1 MMSMTTPT
9 MSELSVNGSDG
20 SVPGE
25 SFVGRSR
32 ERRLLNALAGS
43 ASSGGASGV
52 VLGEPGIGKTALLR
66 QVAQATPHRVRW
78 VRGVESEAVLPFA
91 AAADL
96 LTPFRSWFDNIPEAQ
111 RQALEIVLTL
121 ADGPPPS
128 PLAACAGALGVLAA
142 AGDERPLVVLV
153 DDLQW
158 IDPESQQLM
167 LFVARRLATEHV
179 VILFAARDVP
189 GAQYPIGDLPTIRL
203 TGLDVGECELLAR
216 SRGLT
221 VTRAALE
228 AIVRATGGNP
238 LAVLETITRAPSPA
252 AGGEQMVTVGSSA
265 QRAWQGVLR
274 RLPEPTRRALF
285 LVAISPSHG
294 LTPLSAIL
302 GTMQLGLD
310 DLEPAEEQGL
320 VHVDGDQVRLRHPL
334 LRRVLIDST
343 SLAVRLPAYRA
354 LADLAGPD
362 LRAWYLSHA
371 TVGPDREVADRLVL
385 AAEDTRR
392 RSGYSAALRLS
403 KRAAELTA
411 DHGERADRLLA
422 AAADAQLAGDARS
435 AAAWSQE
442 ALKLRADPRFIAAAT
457 LVRGRAL
464 TWVGD
469 PGRGYEAVIRAAADT
484 RVRQPALAAELF
496 AEAIMPAVMI
506 GDLVAARDAAV
517 ACEAECAAGVTPS
530 FRMLVMV
537 AEPYLLRGAI
547 LQAGSRLDAAE
558 AMLGDVDRVV
568 DQQALAYLA
577 QGRSVS
583 ESFETAR
590 PLVNSAIDAARRRG
604 APAILALA
612 LAVRSELDHW
622 TGRWSA
628 AYADACESLQWAE
641 ELNQLNVI
649 GFSLAML
656 ARIEAARG
664 DRDLC
669 EARIDE
675 SRRTVGPHGIVWP
688 QLLERA
694 NLGFAAL
701 TDAEPE
707 TAVEHLEAAWEFV
720 RAHEVGNPNI
730 ARFVPDLI
738 EAHLLCGHADR
749 ASDLLAWLEERARST
764 GLSYPAAAAAR
775 CRGLL
780 AGDVGQAM
788 AAFAAARREHARRP
802 MPFELARTML
812 CEGVVLRRWRRPAAA
827 RSALREGLGLFER
840 LGARPWAARAA
851 AELAATGVRTVPS
864 RSKAARIDALTPQEL
879 QIARMVAD
887 GMNNVEAA
895 AAVFLSRKTVETHLT
910 RVYRKLGI
918 RSRTDLTR
926 ILIAE
931 KVMDL
936 WRSDALLAAV
946 DGTDPGDEVAHRF
959 GQRAL
964 GEARLAAQPVV
975 LDGHR
980 VGEPVGL
987 GFPGVGDRLRAEQPG
1002 LPDQGLERFPVLG

>member
-1 MMSMTTPT
+1 MTTPT
-9 MSELSVNGSDG
+9 LPELFVNGFEGATPD
-20 SVPGE
+20 E

-32 ERRLLNALAGS
+32 ERRLLNGLIGS
-43 ASSGGASGV
+43 VSGGGASGV
-52 VLGEPGIGKTALLR
+52 VIGEPGIGKTALLR
-66 QVAQATPHRVRW
+66 QVAQATPHQVRW
-78 VRGVESEAVLPFA
+78 VRGVESEAVLPYA
-91 AAADL
+91 GATDL
-96 LTPFRSWFDNIPEAQ
+96 LTPFRSWFDNIPQAQ

-142 AGDERPLVVLV
+142 AGDKQPLVVLV

-158 IDPESQQLM
+158 IDPESRQLM

-179 VILFAARDVP
+179 VILFAAREMP
-189 GAQYPIGDLPTIRL
+189 GSQYPVGDLPAMRL
-203 TGLDVGECELLAR
+203 AGLDVGECELLAR
-216 SRGLT
+216 RRGLR
-221 VTRAALE
+221 VTHAALE
-228 AIVRATGGNP
+228 SIVRATGGNP
-238 LAVLETITRAPSPA
+238 LAVLETIARAQSST
-252 AGGEQMVTVGSSA
+252 AGIEHTVTVGSSV
-265 QRAWQGVLR
+265 QRAWEGVLG
-274 RLPEPTRRALF
+274 RLPGPTRRALF
-285 LVAISPSHG
+285 VVAISPVHER
-294 LTPLSAIL
+294 TPLPAIL
-302 GTMQLGLD
+302 DTMHLSLD

-320 VHVDGDQVRLRHPL
+320 VHVDRDQVRLRHPL
-334 LRRVLIDST
+334 LRRVLIDRT
-343 SLAVRLPAYRA
+343 PLAVRMPAYRA

-362 LRAWYLSHA
+362 LRAWYLSFA
-371 TVGPDREVADRLVL
+371 TVGPDREVADCL
-385 AAEDTRR
+385 ARTAEDIRR

-422 AAADAQLAGDARS
+422 AATDAQLAGDAWS

-442 ALKLRADPRFIAAAT
+442 ALEIRTDLPFVAAAT

-469 PGRGYEAVIRAAADT
+469 PGGGYEAVFRAAADA
-484 RVRQPALAAELF
+484 RSRQPLLAAELF

-506 GDLVAARDAAV
+506 GDLCAASDAAV

-547 LQAGSRLDAAE
+547 QEAKDRLDTAE
-558 AMLGDVDRVV
+558 AMLGDVDFVV

-577 QGRSVS
+577 QGRSLT
-583 ESFETAR
+583 EDFEAAR
-590 PLVNSAIDAARRRG
+590 PLVNSAIDAARRHG

-649 GFSLAML
+649 GYSLAML

-664 DRDLC
+664 DRHLC
-669 EARIDE
+669 ETRIDA

-701 TDAEPE
+701 TDGEPE
-707 TAVEHLEAAWEFV
+707 TALEHLESAWEFV
-720 RAHEVGNPNI
+720 CVHGVGHPGI

-738 EAHLLCGHADR
+738 EAQLLCGHADSAR
-749 ASDLLAWLEERARST
+749 NVLAWLEERASST
-764 GLSYPAAAAAR
+764 GLSHPAAAAAR

-780 AGDVGQAM
+780 ADDPEQAA
-788 AAFAAARREHARRP
+788 AAFDAARREHARRS
-802 MPFELARTML
+802 MPFELARTMF

-827 RSALREGLGLFER
+827 RSVLRESLGLFER

-851 AELAATGVRTVPS
+851 AELAATGIRAVSS
-864 RSKAARIDALTPQEL
+864 RSKVTQIDTLTPQEL
-879 QIARMVAD
+879 QVARMIAD
-887 GMNNVEAA
+887 GLNNTEAA
-895 AAVFLSRKTVETHLT
+895 AAMFLSRKTVEAHLT

-931 KVMDL
+931 AVM
-936 WRSDALLAAV
+936 
-946 DGTDPGDEVAHRF
+946 G
-959 GQRAL
+959 
-964 GEARLAAQPVV
+964 
-975 LDGHR
+975 
-980 VGEPVGL
+980 
-987 GFPGVGDRLRAEQPG
+987 
-1002 LPDQGLERFPVLG
+1002 

>member
-1 MMSMTTPT
+1 MGGMTSTMTPT
-9 MSELSVNGSDG
+9 LPESSVNGFDG
-20 SVPGE
+20 SMPDE

-66 QVAQATPHRVRW
+66 QVAQATSHRVRW
-78 VRGVESEAVLPFA
+78 VRGVESETVMPFA

-96 LTPFRSWFDNIPEAQ
+96 LTPLRPWFDNIPRAQ
-111 RQALEIVLTL
+111 RQALEIALTL

-142 AGDERPLVVLV
+142 AGDKQPLVFLV

-179 VILFAARDVP
+179 VILFAAREMP
-189 GAQYPIGDLPTIRL
+189 GAQYQVGDLPAIRL
-203 TGLDVGECELLAR
+203 AGLGVGECELMAR
-216 SRGLT
+216 HRGLK
-221 VTRAALE
+221 VTHAVLE
-228 AIVRATGGNP
+228 SIVRATGGNP
-238 LAVLETITRAPSPA
+238 LAVLETITRAPSPT
-252 AGGEQMVTVGSSA
+252 AGEHAVTVGSSA
-265 QRAWQGVLR
+265 QRAWQGVLH
-274 RLPEPTRRALF
+274 RLPGPTRRALF
-285 LVAISPSHG
+285 VVAISPAHE
-294 LTPLSAIL
+294 LTPLPAIL
-302 GTMQLGLD
+302 DAMQLGLD

-320 VHVDGDQVRLRHPL
+320 VHVDSDQVRLRHPL

-343 SLAVRLPAYRA
+343 PLAVRLPDYRA

-362 LRAWYLSHA
+362 LRAWYLSYA
-371 TVGPDREVADRLVL
+371 AVGPDREVADRLAE
-385 AAEDTRR
+385 AAEDIRR

-422 AAADAQLAGDARS
+422 AATDAHLAGDARS

-442 ALKLRADPRFIAAAT
+442 ALELRGDPPFMAAAT

-469 PGRGYEAVIRAAADT
+469 PGGGYEAVIRAAADT
-484 RVRQPALAAELF
+484 RMRQPQLAAELF

-506 GDLVAARDAAV
+506 GDLCAASDAAV

-547 LQAGSRLDAAE
+547 QEAKRRLDTAE
-558 AMLGDVDRVV
+558 AMLGDVDLVV
-568 DQQALAYLA
+568 DQQALAHLA
-577 QGRSVS
+577 QGRSLT
-583 ESFETAR
+583 EDFEAAR
-590 PLVNSAIDAARRRG
+590 PLVNSAIDAARRHG

-612 LAVRSELDHW
+612 LAVRCELDHW

-649 GFSLAML
+649 GYSLAML

-664 DRDLC
+664 DRRLC

-694 NLGFAAL
+694 NLGFADL
-701 TDAEPE
+701 T
-707 TAVEHLEAAWEFV
+707 EAQ
-720 RAHEVGNPNI
+720 
-730 ARFVPDLI
+730 
-738 EAHLLCGHADR
+738 LLCGHVDSAR
-749 ASDLLAWLEERARST
+749 NALAWLEERASST

-780 AGDVGQAM
+780 ADDVEQAI
-788 AAFAAARREHARRP
+788 AAFEAARREHARCS

-827 RSALREGLGLFER
+827 RSVLRESLGLFER
-840 LGARPWAARAA
+840 LGARPWAGRAA
-851 AELAATGVRTVPS
+851 AELAATGIRAVS
-864 RSKAARIDALTPQEL
+864 SGSKAAPIDALTPQEL
-879 QIARMVAD
+879 QVARMIAD
-887 GMNNVEAA
+887 GLNNAEAA
-895 AAVFLSRKTVETHLT
+895 AALFLSRKTVEAHLT

-931 KVMDL
+931 RVM
-936 WRSDALLAAV
+936 
-946 DGTDPGDEVAHRF
+946 G
-959 GQRAL
+959 
-964 GEARLAAQPVV
+964 
-975 LDGHR
+975 
-980 VGEPVGL
+980 
-987 GFPGVGDRLRAEQPG
+987 
-1002 LPDQGLERFPVLG
+1002 

>member
-1 MMSMTTPT
+1 MTSTMTPT
-9 MSELSVNGSDG
+9 LPELSVNGFDG
-20 SVPGE
+20 SMPDE

-66 QVAQATPHRVRW
+66 QVAQATSHRVRW
-78 VRGVESEAVLPFA
+78 VRGVESETVMPFA

-96 LTPFRSWFDNIPEAQ
+96 LTPLRPWFDNIPRAQ
-111 RQALEIVLTL
+111 RQALEIALTL

-142 AGDERPLVVLV
+142 AGDKQPLVFLV

-179 VILFAARDVP
+179 VILFAAREMP
-189 GAQYPIGDLPTIRL
+189 GAQYQVGDLPAIRL
-203 TGLDVGECELLAR
+203 AGLGVGECELMAR
-216 SRGLT
+216 HRGLR
-221 VTRAALE
+221 VTHAVLE
-228 AIVRATGGNP
+228 SIVRATGGNP
-238 LAVLETITRAPSPA
+238 LAVLETITRAPSPT
-252 AGGEQMVTVGSSA
+252 AGEHAVTVGSSA
-265 QRAWQGVLR
+265 QRAWQGVLH
-274 RLPEPTRRALF
+274 RLPGPTRRALF
-285 LVAISPSHG
+285 VVAISPAHE
-294 LTPLSAIL
+294 LTPLPAIL
-302 GTMQLGLD
+302 DAMQLGLD

-320 VHVDGDQVRLRHPL
+320 VHVDSDQVRLRHPL

-343 SLAVRLPAYRA
+343 PLAVRLPAYRA

-362 LRAWYLSHA
+362 LRAWYLSYA
-371 TVGPDREVADRLVL
+371 AVGPDRDVADRLAE
-385 AAEDTRR
+385 AAEDIRR

-422 AAADAQLAGDARS
+422 AATDAHLAGDARS

-442 ALKLRADPRFIAAAT
+442 ALELRGDPPFMAAAT

-469 PGRGYEAVIRAAADT
+469 PGGGYEAVIRAAADT
-484 RVRQPALAAELF
+484 RMRQPQLAAELF

-506 GDLVAARDAAV
+506 GDLCAASDAAV

-547 LQAGSRLDAAE
+547 QEAKRRLDTAE
-558 AMLGDVDRVV
+558 AMLGDVDLVV
-568 DQQALAYLA
+568 DQQALAHLA
-577 QGRSVS
+577 QGRSLT
-583 ESFETAR
+583 EDFEAAR
-590 PLVNSAIDAARRRG
+590 PLVNSAIDAARRHG

-612 LAVRSELDHW
+612 LAVRCELDHW

-649 GFSLAML
+649 GYSLAML

-664 DRDLC
+664 DRRLC

-701 TDAEPE
+701 TDGEAE
-707 TAVEHLEAAWEFV
+707 TALEHLESAWEFV
-720 RAHEVGNPNI
+720 CAHGVGHPGI

-738 EAHLLCGHADR
+738 EAQLLCGHVDSAR
-749 ASDLLAWLEERARST
+749 NALAWLEERASST

-780 AGDVGQAM
+780 ADDVEQAI
-788 AAFAAARREHARRP
+788 AAFEAARREHARCS

-827 RSALREGLGLFER
+827 RSVLRESLGLFER
-840 LGARPWAARAA
+840 LGARPWAGRAA
-851 AELAATGVRTVPS
+851 AELAATGIRAVS
-864 RSKAARIDALTPQEL
+864 SGSKAAPIDALTPQEL
-879 QIARMVAD
+879 QVARMIAD
-887 GMNNVEAA
+887 GLNNAEAA
-895 AAVFLSRKTVETHLT
+895 AAMFLSRKTVEAHLT

-931 KVMDL
+931 RVM
-936 WRSDALLAAV
+936 
-946 DGTDPGDEVAHRF
+946 G
-959 GQRAL
+959 
-964 GEARLAAQPVV
+964 
-975 LDGHR
+975 
-980 VGEPVGL
+980 
-987 GFPGVGDRLRAEQPG
+987 
-1002 LPDQGLERFPVLG
+1002 